1 MALRLELAE
10 RTVAARGNES
20 VNSVLKPRIGAKHS
34 IAVERLFSLV
44 FLLVT
49 AGCGSAAS
57 SGGGGAAGSAG
68 SPSGA
73 TSPETSVASYE
84 VPVPDALSAAA
95 TYPIS
100 WLTWQVSGS
109 GAAELSY
116 ALPLGLVGRE
126 IRISLTGVL
135 DPATQTAE
143 LSGDQGTAVC
153 TLSSVQLVCT
163 EHLSGLLPITPDLSV
178 VAATATADF
187 GGAAADRVAVARIF
201 ADDPIGILRANP
213 KSNGGDDAAGAKHEP
228 KSSDTQN

>member
-1 MALRLELAE
+1 MYSL
-10 RTVAARGNES
+10 
-20 VNSVLKPRIGAKHS
+20 LKRRIGARNPV
-34 IAVERLFSLV
+34 AVERLFGLV
-44 FLLVT
+44 FLVVT
-49 AGCGSAAS
+49 AGCGSAAPS
-57 SGGGGAAGSAG
+57 DGGRAPSSAG

-73 TSPETSVASYE
+73 ASPETSVASYE

-116 ALPLGLVGRE
+116 ALPIGLVGRE

-135 DPATQTAE
+135 DAATQTAE
-143 LSGDQGTAVC
+143 LSGAQGTAVC

-163 EHLSGLLPITPDLSV
+163 EHLSGLLPITPDLTV
-178 VAATATADF
+178 VTATANSDF
-187 GGAAADRVAVARIF
+187 GGVAADRVAVARIF

-213 KSNGGDDAAGAKHEP
+213 KSGGGDDAAGAKHEP